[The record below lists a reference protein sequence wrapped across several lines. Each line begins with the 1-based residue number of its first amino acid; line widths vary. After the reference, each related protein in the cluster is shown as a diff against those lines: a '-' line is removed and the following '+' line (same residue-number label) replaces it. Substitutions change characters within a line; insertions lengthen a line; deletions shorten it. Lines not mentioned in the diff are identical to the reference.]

1 MFQLPSL
8 DDVRQVIVDKASVE
22 GSSTP
27 KLLREAVDVPQGR
40 SQSCAVGFA

>member
-1 MFQLPSL
+1 MFQLPSV

-27 KLLREAVDVPQGR
+27 KLLREAKHDESGNTV
-40 SQSCAVGFA
+40 